1 MVRPGA
7 VLPVLSVVRR
17 FRHQV
22 PVAFRYR
29 IQAEDRLQEVL
40 PAARMAD
47 QMVVCPI
54 LPAVVLEGLLLDI
67 GKKSSRIYIA
77 NG

>member
-1 MVRPGA
+1 
-7 VLPVLSVVRR
+7 
-17 FRHQV
+17 
-22 PVAFRYR
+22 VAFRYR

-40 PAARMAD
+40 PAARMAARMAD